1 MTGDFRGSRAFG
13 NLNLMFN
20 FITKTCS
27 LCVSLFS
34 PAVYRALVQDFRT
47 LIVIDRRSRILS
59 ESYAVDDLILEV

>member
-20 FITKTCS
+20 LIPKACT
-27 LCVSLFS
+27 LCVSPFS
-34 PAVYRALVQDFRT
+34 LAVYRALVQDFRT